1 MTLIDYIYAQVAGS
15 VKSSYQSFKMSK
27 NKVATASKNVLK
39 DFNASK
45 DSIAF
50 KKVTDSNLIQ
60 FPKQDNY
67 YIYVPPKPDA
77 SLFERLSAFLSLI
90 YYKYLLH
97 SGVYVMNK
105 NERRI
110 VNTIVVLSVILSSYQ
125 ILKLALTVLG
135 Y

>member
-60 FPKQDNY
+60 FPKQDN
-67 YIYVPPKPDA
+67 
-77 SLFERLSAFLSLI
+77 
-90 YYKYLLH
+90 
-97 SGVYVMNK
+97 
-105 NERRI
+105 
-110 VNTIVVLSVILSSYQ
+110 
-125 ILKLALTVLG
+125 
-135 Y
+135 